1 MKGIYKEG
9 DIVVA
14 IEDYGYSLQ
23 KGIIYKVI
31 YQYNDGWVKLTSINK
46 LDEFYEFDAKEI
58 NIKYFYESQEV
69 AMKRLKFTDTKWI
82 SETYS

>member
-9 DIVVA
+9 DTVVA
-14 IEDYGYSLQ
+14 IEDFGYNLQ

-31 YQYNDGWVKLTSINK
+31 HQYNDGWVKLVPINK
-46 LDEFYEFDAKEI
+46 LDELHEFDVKEI
-58 NIKYFYESQEV
+58 DIKYFYESQEV